1 MRKLST
7 AILLFAAHL
16 AFADATKLDVSI
28 NPEKTFQ
35 TIDNFT
41 ASDAWSGNFAGQYF
55 AAPQKEQIAKWLFS
69 QKLGADGNPEGIGLS
84 MWRFN
89 IGGGTLEQNGANIQ
103 PYQRRAESFLT
114 KDGKHYD
121 WGKCSGQQYFM
132 RKAKEYGC
140 DKFLLFSNTPPVQ
153 WTKNGKGYMDFK
165 SCASNLKPDC
175 YGKFA
180 DYMADVAKH
189 FESQGYNIAYISPIN
204 EPQGDW
210 NTNRQEGTVWRL
222 SEMAKMAREL
232 DKSISE
238 SGLENTKIL
247 LGESCPYQACIDGI
261 AAKDVI
267 WYKFFEKNCPPEELP
282 ISQLKA
288 FFSKDSPHY
297 LGDLK
302 NLHKVWAAHAYNSCH
317 KFKDAIDIRKKLAAE
332 TEKYSVGFIQSEWCM
347 LPRKNILEGFSKDW
361 QSDNFADMQSSLKM
375 ARIISLD
382 LTIAQSQ
389 GWGYWKGMEVK
400 GDHALVGLYPKNGRL
415 EDGGVA
421 RANKMLWALG
431 NYSLFIRPGFKRV
444 DLAGADDVSNVLG
457 SAFISPD
464 GKRIVAVFVNSSFDP
479 VAADISMPSDCQKK
493 IAKVSAFK
501 TDERSDLS
509 NLRVSDLSKF
519 VFSPRSITTFVY
531 DLN

>member
-1 MRKLST
+1 
-7 AILLFAAHL
+7 
-16 AFADATKLDVSI
+16 
-28 NPEKTFQ
+28 
-35 TIDNFT
+35 
-41 ASDAWSGNFAGQYF
+41 
-55 AAPQKEQIAKWLFS
+55 
-69 QKLGADGNPEGIGLS
+69 
-84 MWRFN
+84 
-89 IGGGTLEQNGANIQ
+89 
-103 PYQRRAESFLT
+103 
-114 KDGKHYD
+114 
-121 WGKCSGQQYFM
+121 
-132 RKAKEYGC
+132 
-140 DKFLLFSNTPPVQ
+140 
-153 WTKNGKGYMDFK
+153 
-165 SCASNLKPDC
+165 
-175 YGKFA
+175 
-180 DYMADVAKH
+180 
-189 FESQGYNIAYISPIN
+189 
-204 EPQGDW
+204 
-210 NTNRQEGTVWRL
+210 
-222 SEMAKMAREL
+222 MAKMAREL
-232 DKSISE
+232 DKSISK

-247 LGESCPYQACIDGI
+247 LGESCSYKACIDGI
-261 AAKDVI
+261 AAKDI
-267 WYKFFEKNCPPEELP
+267 MWSKLYEKNCPPEELP

-302 NLHKVWAAHAYNSCH
+302 NLHKVWAAHAYGSCH

-431 NYSLFIRPGFKRV
+431 NYSLFIRPGFKRI